1 MVDNGSTDSSLAAI
15 ADKPVQVLSNPI
27 NRGFGAACNQG
38 AENLADEQWVVFV
51 NPDCEVEPNC
61 LEIMSQAISEHSG
74 VGMAGAWVMNTD
86 GSVQSATRRHL
97 PTVRRTLRSLFR
109 RPSGSLRDRRP
120 VSSNSA
126 EVEAVSGALMMLSS
140 ECFRSLGGFDE
151 AYFLHCEDLD
161 LMRRASQADWTIRLC
176 YNAKAVHAKGIS
188 HSTAPLRA
196 NFHKHVSF
204 TRYFWPTLKWIPRLG
219 WTALIWV
226 HFVVR
231 VPVWWLSSL
240 GRR

>member
-1 MVDNGSTDSSLAAI
+1 MAALQGKSGIVAEPLSRRTLRAVVVNYNTGPWLERCIDALLASSIRPQVCVVDNGSTDSSLAAI

-109 RPSGSLRDRRP
+109 RPSG
-120 VSSNSA
+120 A
-126 EVEAVSGALMMLSS
+126 A
-140 ECFRSLGGFDE
+140 FD
-151 AYFLHCEDLD
+151 C
-161 LMRRASQADWTIRLC
+161 
-176 YNAKAVHAKGIS
+176 
-188 HSTAPLRA
+188 
-196 NFHKHVSF
+196 
-204 TRYFWPTLKWIPRLG
+204 
-219 WTALIWV
+219 
-226 HFVVR
+226 
-231 VPVWWLSSL
+231 
-240 GRR
+240 